1 MNGPKVGHWTEDALV
16 RSLLRGLPQGPDV
29 EVGPGDDC
37 AVVSAANGEKW
48 LLKTDCVLEGVHFLR
63 GMPAR
68 SVGHKALAR
77 CVSDFAAMAGTPRWA
92 LVTIAVPEDL
102 PVAYLRQIYVG
113 LRQTARRFGISLTGG
128 ETSRSPGPIFLSLSL
143 VGPAAPGPILRSGGS
158 PGEIVLVTGRLGGSF
173 ASGRH
178 LRFRPRLPEAQWLA
192 QLPPMIRPTALMDL
206 SDGLAADLPRLATAS
221 GCDYFLEESKLP
233 RHRGVSVEQ
242 ALGDGEDYELLLT
255 VPEDAATR
263 LLEQWKAAAHPAP
276 LTAIGRL
283 VPPGCGKPL
292 PQDGFAHFR
301 PEKNKTVAKKG
312 LEG

>member
-1 MNGPKVGHWTEDALV
+1 MNGPHVGHWSEDALV

-37 AVVSAANGEKW
+37 AVVRAANGEKW
-48 LLKTDCVLEGVHFLR
+48 LLKTDCLLEGVHFLR
-63 GMPAR
+63 EMPAR
-68 SVGHKALAR
+68 WVGHKALAR

-113 LRQTARRFGISLTGG
+113 LRQTARHFGISLTGG
-128 ETSRSPGPIFLSLSL
+128 ETSRSPGSIFLNLSL
-143 VGPAAPGPILRSGGS
+143 VGPATPGPILRSGGS
-158 PGEIVLVTGRLGGSF
+158 PGEIVFVTGRLGGSF

-192 QLPPMIRPTALMDL
+192 QLPPTIRPTALMDL
-206 SDGLAADLPRLATAS
+206 SDGLAEDLPRLAAAS
-221 GCDYFLEESKLP
+221 GCDYFLEEKKLP

-255 VPEDAATR
+255 VPEDAAKR

-283 VPPGCGKPL
+283 VPPGRGKPL
-292 PQDGFAHFR
+292 LQEGFAHFR
-301 PEKNKTVAKKG
+301 IEKNKTVAKKG